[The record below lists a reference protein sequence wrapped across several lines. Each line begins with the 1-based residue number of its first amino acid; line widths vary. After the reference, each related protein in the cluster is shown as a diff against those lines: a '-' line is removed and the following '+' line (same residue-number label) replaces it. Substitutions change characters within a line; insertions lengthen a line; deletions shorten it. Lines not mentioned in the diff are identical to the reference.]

1 MSEKTRIIYI
11 AGPMTGLP
19 EYNFLAFTR
28 AEQALRLKYPAAI
41 IINPAKNFEGCTGLK
56 YNQYIQMNIAQVQAA
71 NHIHLLKGHEHSKGA
86 KMEVAIAT
94 CLGHEITIEL

>member
-19 EYNFLAFTR
+19 EYNFPAFMA
-28 AEQALRLKYPAAI
+28 AEHSLRLQYPEAI
-41 IINPAKNFEGCTGLK
+41 IINPAKNFEGCTDLEYK
-56 YNQYIQMNIAQVQAA
+56 QYIQMNIAQVQSA